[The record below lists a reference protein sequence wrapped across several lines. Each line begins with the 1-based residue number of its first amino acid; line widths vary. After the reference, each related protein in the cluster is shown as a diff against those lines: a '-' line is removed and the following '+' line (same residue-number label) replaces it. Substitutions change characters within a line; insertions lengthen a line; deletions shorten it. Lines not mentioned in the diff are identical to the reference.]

1 MKLFFILGNQLF
13 PTKYLDRF
21 KKDHLFFM
29 AEDKGLCTY
38 EKHHKQ
44 KILLFLSSM
53 RSYADGLRKNKFK
66 LDYFKIED
74 KEFNE
79 DYLKKLKKIISQK
92 KVKEISSFE
101 VEDKFFE
108 KKILLDCGVIET
120 GKDKKEEDRLYEIFK
135 DLNELIN
142 HWNPTAA
149 AVEKFFFY
157 RSSTTISVVQARGV
171 IMMVLA
177 SKKIHVSEYSPA
189 QIKLTIAG
197 SGRASKKEVLDAV
210 MYNLDLKKPP
220 KPDDSADA
228 LAIALTKL
236 NEDGFN

>member
-1 MKLFFILGNQLF
+1 MRIIGID
-13 PTKYLDRF
+13 P
-21 KKDHLFFM
+21 
-29 AEDKGLCTY
+29 GLARVGY
-38 EKHHKQ
+38 G
-44 KILLFLSSM
+44 I
-53 RSYADGLRKNKFK
+53 
-66 LDYFKIED
+66 IEIEND
-74 KEFNE
+74 
-79 DYLKKLKKIISQK
+79 K
-92 KVKEISSFE
+92 KV
-101 VEDKFFE
+101 
-108 KKILLDCGVIET
+108 LLDCGVIET
-120 GKDKKEEDRLYEIFK
+120 SKDQKEEDRLYEIFK

-142 HWNPTAA
+142 YWNPNVA

-197 SGRASKKEVLDAV
+197 SGKASKNEVLHAV
-210 MYNLDLKKPP
+210 MNDLELKKPP

-236 NEDGFN
+236 NEEGYN